1 MEKRRLFS
9 GVALCIGLLALFS
22 ACRKEPTKPTWDVD
36 VAVPLIITSLTIG
49 DLVPDSLLV
58 TNPANEVSLVYTSRL
73 FSLDLDTVLAAPD
86 TSFTYGYPRF
96 MFAPLVG
103 PNTEFAV
110 SDDFTRFDLDE
121 LELRELRIRSG
132 MVHMEVM
139 NTMGGILIGHFG
151 LPGATLNG
159 VPFSQELLIPAG
171 TQSTPSITTSSSAL
185 DGYVFDL
192 RGPDHNDVNTLETDF
207 SFVTDPNGP
216 ALQVL
221 TGDTIGAKITYSELV
236 PDYARGYFGTQVIEI
251 EPSTTALDLFQDIT
265 GTLDLDQV
273 TTRLKVRNGIG
284 VDARINTAYLRSI
297 NTNNGNTVDLQH
309 AIINGPI
316 NLDRAIDLG
325 NGFQAATNSFE
336 LNNGNSNIDAFVENL
351 PGEIGYAMDITID
364 PLGDISNGN
373 DFLYHESALT
383 ADLEVEIPLNLV
395 ATDLILRKDAKVELP
410 GTLDQ
415 HAFQSGTLHFFVTN
429 GFPFSAALNFSIVNE
444 QGDVLTPLAPG
455 GVVPSAALDMNN
467 VVEAAVEGHV
477 PVYISKEQV
486 DLLYAGGLLRIEAAF
501 STADQSQYTQILS
514 TYRLDVQVTL
524 EGSYMVNGDE

>member
-1 MEKRRLFS
+1 MQKRRLFS
-9 GVALCIGLLALFS
+9 GVALCAFAFAFVTG
-22 ACRKEPTKPTWDVD
+22 CRKDPAKPTWDVD
-36 VAVPLIITSLTIG
+36 IAVPLILTSLTIG
-49 DLVPDSLLV
+49 DLVADSLLV
-58 TNPANEVSLVYTSRL
+58 TNPANEVTLLYSSRL
-73 FSLDLDTVLAAPD
+73 FSFGLDTVLAAPD
-86 TSFTYGYPRF
+86 TTLTYGYPRF
-96 MFAPLVG
+96 QLGGQVG

-110 SDDFTRFDLDE
+110 SDDVTRFDLQE

-139 NTMGGILIGHFG
+139 STMGGVLLGHFG

-159 VPFSQELLIPAG
+159 VPFLVEMVIPAG
-171 TQSTPSITTSSSAL
+171 SLSTPSITTSSSAL

-207 SFVTDPNGP
+207 SFITDPNGP
-216 ALQVL
+216 PLQIVQF
-221 TGDTIGAKITYSELV
+221 DTIGAKITYGDLI

-251 EPSTTALDLFQDIT
+251 EPTTTALNLFQDIS

-297 NTNNGNTVDLQH
+297 NNNTGTTVDLQH
-309 AIINGPI
+309 AMINGPI

-325 NGFQAATNSFE
+325 YGFQAATNSFE

-395 ATDLILRKDAKVELP
+395 ATDLTLRKDSKVSLP
-410 GTLDQ
+410 GSADR
-415 HAFQSGTLHFFVTN
+415 HALQSGLLHFFVTN
-429 GFPFSAALNFSIVNE
+429 GFPFSAALSFSIVNE
-444 QGDVLTPLAPG
+444 QGEVLMPLAPG
-455 GVVPSAALDMNN
+455 GTVPSATVNFDNLVQASVD
-467 VVEAAVEGHV
+467 GHV
-477 PVYISKEQV
+477 TVNVTKEQV
-486 DLLYAGGLLRIEAAF
+486 DLLYAGNLLRIEAAF
-501 STADQSQYTQILS
+501 NTADQSQFTQILS

-524 EGSYMVNGDE
+524 EGVYMVNGDE